1 MDCKRLLRKKQHL
14 STMLDMT
21 SIAIRYFRPFENLF
35 ASISKRTNTRF
46 AIFEDP
52 NMKMTSL
59 YKDAAMETL
68 ITRTIRAAMAQD
80 GMSYA
85 DLSASL
91 QDNGIS
97 QSESTLRSKVNNGTM
112 AASLFLHI
120 LSCTSI
126 TALEIAS
133 FMEKYQRIKREMR

>member
-1 MDCKRLLRKKQHL
+1 MSIKMDRLTVNNNCVSVNNCLIYW
-14 STMLDMT
+14 TE
-21 SIAIRYFRPFENLF
+21 RPFRG
-35 ASISKRTNTRF
+35 AWQK
-46 AIFEDP
+46 
-52 NMKMTSL
+52 KMVSL

-68 ITRTIRAAMAQD
+68 ITRTIRSAMAQD

-85 DLSASL
+85 DLAAALMSK
-91 QDNGIS
+91 GIN

-126 TALEIAS
+126 ETVNLDS
-133 FMEKYQRIKREMR
+133 FMKKYQAIKDV